1 MKESLKELVL
11 GLSLGFFTTTS
22 AASGATEDITVSGP
36 MVLATTEGQ
45 INSAAYMQLENDCR
59 CEDHALVA
67 VYSPVAI
74 AVELH
79 TQDNKNGVMKMRR
92 IDEIELTS
100 NSKVVL
106 GPGGLHLMLIGLKKA
121 INIGDSVP
129 LTLEF
134 DDGSRMDVNAPAKN
148 IVLGD
153 S

>member
-1 MKESLKELVL
+1 MKEILL
-11 GLSLGFFTTTS
+11 GLSLSAFSTTS
-22 AASGATEDITVSGP
+22 AANGATEDITVSGL

-79 TQDNKNGVMKMRR
+79 TQVNTNGIMKMRR
-92 IDEIELTS
+92 IDEIELTA

-106 GPGGLHLMLIGLKKA
+106 QPGGLHLMLIGLKKV
-121 INIGDSVP
+121 INNGDSVP

-134 DDGSRMDVNAPAKN
+134 DDGSRMDVIAPARD
-148 IVLGD
+148 IVVSD